1 MVTVGPIAIDVQH
14 LLCAGNSWCW
24 VSDLG
29 WLLFVLLVSWSSLV
43 LQKQGKVLNYCY
55 ILPCTKG
62 SFPLLR
68 LHIYCFWKRVIHV
81 KQAQMCFWLT
91 KYQLKRNNG
100 NKQEHRFP
108 TDLRI
113 FVYLCSTSQPYCFSK
128 GKMHPFTLK
137 SSQLPAEPNC
147 SEIVWERTEKTHYFL
162 RTGVTFLSQRI
173 ISFSLRQTNI
183 ECTNYLFWCIGFQ
196 NDRRNRGME

>member
-43 LQKQGKVLNYCY
+43 LRKQEKVLNYCY
-55 ILPCTKG
+55 ILPCTRG

-68 LHIYCFWKRVIHV
+68 LPIYCFQKGIIHV
-81 KQAQMCFWLT
+81 KQAQMRFWST

-100 NKQEHRFP
+100 NKQIYRFP
-108 TDLRI
+108 TNLRI
-113 FVYLCSTSQPYCFSK
+113 FIYLCSTSQQYWFSK
-128 GKMHPFTLK
+128 EKMHPLTLQ
-137 SSQLPAEPNC
+137 SSQSPAKPN
-147 SEIVWERTEKTHYFL
+147 SVQL
-162 RTGVTFLSQRI
+162 
-173 ISFSLRQTNI
+173 
-183 ECTNYLFWCIGFQ
+183 
-196 NDRRNRGME
+196 